1 MSVLEI
7 VLVVAVVLLTAAL
20 GGCLLALRRSR
31 AQVVRLEATQQ
42 RTAPRSPKALR
53 VAGRAARVVAQ
64 SAAHVRE
71 HGVTSLVTSSI
82 EDLTRWAAESRAAIA
97 EVTAPD
103 GTVTVLFSDIEGST
117 ELNVRLGDRAWV
129 GLLAEHDKLARA
141 VIARRR
147 GRVVKSQG
155 DGFMVV
161 FRHPAGA
168 LRAGWEMHRGLASAR
183 GRLRST
189 PISVRIGVHR
199 GVVVARDGDF
209 FGRNVALA
217 ARVAAQAGGGETL
230 VSDELR
236 EALLDS
242 TEFVFSEPREATL
255 KGFAG
260 PQTLWLVDEVVD
272 DHEEDAR
279 SRRPRLSRPRRG

>member
-1 MSVLEI
+1 MAA
-7 VLVVAVVLLTAAL
+7 VAVLAVAL
-20 GGCLLALRRSR
+20 GGCLLALRRLR
-31 AQVVRLEATQQ
+31 AQVARLESARQ
-42 RTAPRSPKALR
+42 RPTPRPPRALR

-82 EDLTRWAAESRAAIA
+82 EDLTRWAAESRSAIA

-129 GLLAEHDKLARA
+129 ALLAEHDKLARD
-141 VIARRR
+141 IISRHR

-161 FRHPAGA
+161 FRHPSDA
-168 LRAGWEMHRGLASAR
+168 LRAAEQLHAGLATAR

-189 PISVRIGVHR
+189 PIRVRIGMHR

-217 ARVAAQAGGGETL
+217 ARVASEADGGETL

-242 TEFVFSEPREATL
+242 TEFVFSDPREAVL
-255 KGFAG
+255 KGFSA
-260 PQTLWLVDEVVD
+260 PQTLWLVEAIEQEQDDED
-272 DHEEDAR
+272 TGG
-279 SRRPRLSRPRRG
+279 RRLRLPGRNR